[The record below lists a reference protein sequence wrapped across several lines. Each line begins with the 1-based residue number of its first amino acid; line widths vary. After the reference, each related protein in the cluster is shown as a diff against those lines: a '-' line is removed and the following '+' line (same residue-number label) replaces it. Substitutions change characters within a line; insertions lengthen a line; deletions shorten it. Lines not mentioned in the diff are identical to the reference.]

1 MQLIATVLFTLLTI
15 FFWLLIVRLVVG
27 WIQVFARDW
36 TPSGPVLVVL
46 EIVYSITDPPIQAV
60 RRIIP
65 PLRLGGIAL
74 DMGLLVVFIVV
85 YILQRILA
93 PIAYG

>member
-1 MQLIATVLFTLLTI
+1 MQAILSILYVLLTL
-15 FFWLLIVRLVVG
+15 FFFLLIVRLVVG

-36 TPSGPVLVVL
+36 TPRGPVLVVL
-46 EIVYSITDPPIQAV
+46 EVVYSITDPPINAV
-60 RRIIP
+60 RRVIP

-85 YILQRILA
+85 WILQTLLLSLMN
-93 PIAYG
+93 G

>member
-1 MQLIATVLFTLLTI
+1 MQAILSILYVLLTL
-15 FFWLLIVRLVVG
+15 FFFLLIVRLVVG